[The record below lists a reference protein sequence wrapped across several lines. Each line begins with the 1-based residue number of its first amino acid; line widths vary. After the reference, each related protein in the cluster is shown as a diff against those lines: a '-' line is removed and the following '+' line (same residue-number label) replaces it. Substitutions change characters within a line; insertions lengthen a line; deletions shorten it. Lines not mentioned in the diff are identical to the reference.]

1 MDGGRLLGQGV
12 YGCAF
17 TPTLYCMDKDGK
29 MEKTVKEGMVGKISK
44 ADPSTTNEWAISQLI
59 RTFPEY
65 KKYYLIPEEY
75 CYVAPK
81 KDQKEQDKE
90 KCDPWKSEKKGDLW
104 IQLTM
109 PLGGRT
115 IVNTPANVQNVR
127 LWHLG
132 SHLLEATTLLLV
144 NGLVHA
150 DLHIN
155 NILMDSPTQ
164 CRIIDFGKAWSAQNI
179 TSQKVGQIMDRFQPA
194 IFHQTPEQ
202 SVLSGLLDA
211 RLAKKNPDYE
221 SLCAKILREKK
232 DLFGPM
238 EKALNMPVGQMY
250 NELHNFTQTSNSIKK
265 EDYVGAYKYYW
276 NKVDAWAVGVAFIIL
291 YSQLIMDPM
300 YGKALEETTYRQ
312 AMLKVMRGL
321 LRTDPALR
329 MDTAQALQI
338 WNPES
343 AVLRN
348 PEVKKW
354 LSLVGK

>member
-17 TPTLYCMDKDGK
+17 TPTLYCKDKNGK
-29 MEKTVKEGMVGKISK
+29 VEKMTKEGMVGKISR
-44 ADPSTTNEWAISQLI
+44 ADDDTKNEWDISQLI
-59 RTFPEY
+59 RTFPDS
-65 KKYYLIPEEY
+65 KKYYLVPEET

-81 KDQKEQDKE
+81 KDQKEPDKE
-90 KCDPWKSEKKGDLW
+90 KCDSWKSEKKWDTW

-109 PLGGRT
+109 PMGGRT
-115 IVNTPANVQNVR
+115 IVNTQANVQNIR

-164 CRIIDFGKAWSAQNI
+164 CRIIDFGKAWSI
-179 TSQKVGQIMDRFQPA
+179 RHMSPQKVGQIMDRFQPM

-202 SVLSGLLDA
+202 SILSGILES
-211 RLAKKNPDYE
+211 RLAKKTPDFNV
-221 SLCAKILREKK
+221 LCTRIIKEKE
-232 DLFGPM
+232 LFSM
-238 EKALNMPVGQMY
+238 MDKFLNMPKGQMY
-250 NELHNFTQTSNSIKK
+250 NELYNFTQTSDSIKK

-276 NKVDAWAVGVAFIIL
+276 NKIDAWAMGVAFIIL

-300 YGKALEETTYRQ
+300 YGKALEETKYRP

-321 LRTDPALR
+321 LQTDPGKRL
-329 MDTAQALQI
+329 DTAQALQI

-343 AVLRN
+343 SVLQQA
-348 PEVKKW
+348 EVKKW
-354 LSLVGK
+354 LGYVNK